1 MPRMKTAAAAHG
13 LSAEGAPL
21 LDRRA
26 IEIAAKHLGAVNEE
40 PNGEW
45 LVGDNCGL
53 IMHPKGCW
61 HDFLNEKTGHRALSL
76 FALLHH
82 GDAETGL
89 EAAKNRLAR
98 HDGDKQLGR
107 ADGDDEDGEDV
118 EAIAADYAWS
128 TAYVDT
134 LRRCAKAIG
143 ITPAEN
149 YLKSCGLWPL
159 PTKVDGQPRWAKPSR
174 RRRRPH
180 RRRRSPPG
188 EARAPPSESMNP

>member
-1 MPRMKTAAAAHG
+1 MPRKKTAAEG

-45 LVGDNCGL
+45 RVGDNCGL